1 MHFDIYPL
9 PTCASVPTYICFPTD
24 ACIPYERVHSTVP
37 PGKIENGLVRMVLY
51 IIGLGLG
58 DEKDISIKGRELIEE
73 SDVVYL
79 ESYTSVLFVSKEILE
94 NFYKKKIYEVD
105 RNFAEENCEQI
116 LNEACNKKVS
126 FLVVGD
132 PLCATTHH
140 DIILR
145 AKKKN
150 IDIQIIHNASIMSA
164 IGESGMQLYNFGQ
177 TVSIPYF
184 EANYKPTSFYD
195 KIKVNLDNNF
205 HTLCLLDIKI
215 KERTIENIM
224 KNRNIYEPS
233 KFMTINEAIE
243 QLFYCEDIH
252 KKNVITKDTLGI
264 AIVRIGSNNQQIIS
278 GNLLTLK
285 SIHFNDPLH
294 SLIICAPLL
303 HDIEKEYFDMYLS
316 TS

>member
-1 MHFDIYPL
+1 
-9 PTCASVPTYICFPTD
+9 
-24 ACIPYERVHSTVP
+24 
-37 PGKIENGLVRMVLY
+37 MVLY

>member
-1 MHFDIYPL
+1 
-9 PTCASVPTYICFPTD
+9 
-24 ACIPYERVHSTVP
+24 
-37 PGKIENGLVRMVLY
+37 MVLY

-58 DEKDISIKGRELIEE
+58 DEKDISVKGKEIIEK

-79 ESYTSVLFVSKEILE
+79 ESYTSVLFVSKDILE
-94 NFYKKKIYEVD
+94 EFYKKHIKEVD

-116 LNEACNKKVS
+116 LEEAINKKVS

-145 AKKKN
+145 AKRKN
-150 IDIQIIHNASIMSA
+150 IQVQIIHNASIMSA

-184 EANYKPTSFYD
+184 EENYRPTSFYD

-224 KNRNIYEPS
+224 KNKNIYEPS
-233 KFMTINEAIE
+233 RFMTVNEAIE
-243 QLFYCEDIH
+243 QLIYCESVH
-252 KKNVITKDTLGI
+252 KQNVITDNTQGI

-278 GNLLTLK
+278 GKLLVLK
-285 SIHFNDPLH
+285 SVHYNDPLH
-294 SLIICAPLL
+294 SLIICSPIL
-303 HDIEKEYFDMYLS
+303 HDIEKEYFDLYS
-316 TS
+316 HK